1 MSAET
6 EPLRLMLADDHRMV
20 RSGLSNLLA
29 RQHGWVVSAEA
40 DDGEELLTLVEAD
53 PPDVVVL
60 DLNMPR
66 MGGIEATRRIK
77 ADHPEIRVVVLSM
90 HDEPEYVI
98 RSLQAGAD
106 AYVFKQAE
114 PQVLLEAIRTVA
126 EGRKF
131 FPSDVAVALSGM
143 GAGNADDTTSGTQIT
158 PREREVLVLVAK
170 GKSNKEIADLLFVS
184 PRTVETHRARLLKK
198 LEARNTAELVQLALR
213 FGLIEP

>member
-6 EPLRLMLADDHRMV
+6 APLRLMLADDHRMV

-29 RQHGWVVSAEA
+29 RQPGWAVTAEA
-40 DDGEELLTLVEAD
+40 DDGEELLGLVEAD

-143 GAGNADDTTSGTQIT
+143 GAVNADDTTSGAQIT
-158 PREREVLVLVAK
+158 PREREVLALVAK